1 MTVSTEA
8 PPSLELCS
16 DEAVEQSITEDRRG
30 HFRKQILRARLS
42 TGRSLAIVR
51 KFCVDETENSKSDV
65 SGPYGLGAAVI
76 FVHGFAQNRYS
87 WHLEAMSPINML
99 AEQSIDTYNL
109 ELAGHGRSRE
119 FGSRPPR
126 EFAGYVEDL
135 AEVIE
140 LTAKHSGLE
149 RVFLVG
155 HSMGA
160 AVIYGAAPLIRE
172 RIAGVVTLG
181 GIFKF
186 GDNPVVF
193 WGSRLLTAGDRRTRL
208 FRSTGIAMNSAALG
222 RLMIRY
228 LPLIDR
234 LSKWLPISGW
244 VPGSTDI
251 PLIEERIRRGF
262 DWTGL
267 NVSLQML
274 SWAVSG
280 EMLGEEGVR
289 YGDRFAQLDCPL
301 LVIAGDQDQ
310 LATPSDVRPAWE
322 RSLSSDKRYIELSP
336 LEHEVSWGHLCIVL
350 GRLAPVY
357 VWPTIIEWIR
367 GRSKR

>member
-1 MTVSTEA
+1 MVTEA

-16 DEAVEQSITEDRRG
+16 EELVEQNIAEGRRG
-30 HFRKQILRARLS
+30 RFRKQILRARLS

-51 KFCVDETENSKSDV
+51 KFCVDETESSESDGSKHAPS
-65 SGPYGLGAAVI
+65 SAAVL

-87 WHLEAMSPINML
+87 WHLEAMSPVNML
-99 AEQSIDTYNL
+99 AEQGMDTYNL

-119 FGSRPPR
+119 FGSRAPR
-126 EFAGYVEDL
+126 QFSGYVDDL

-140 LTAKHSGLE
+140 LTARHSGHGP
-149 RVFLVG
+149 VFLVG

-160 AVIYGAAPLIRE
+160 AVIYGAAPLIRDQV
-172 RIAGVVTLG
+172 AGVITLG
-181 GIFKF
+181 GIYKF
-186 GDNPVVF
+186 GGNPVVF
-193 WGSRLLTAGDRRTRL
+193 WGSRLLTVGDRRTRM
-208 FRSTGIAMNSAALG
+208 FRGTGIAMNSEALG
-222 RLMIRY
+222 RLMTRY
-228 LPLIDR
+228 LPLVDR
-234 LSKWLPISGW
+234 LSERLPISGW

-267 NVSLQML
+267 NVTLQML

-280 EMLGEEGVR
+280 EMLGEDGVR
-289 YGDRFAQLDCPL
+289 YGERFAQLDCPL
-301 LVIAGDQDQ
+301 LVIAGDQDE
-310 LATPSDVRPAWE
+310 LATPDDVRPAWE
-322 RSLSSDKRYIELSP
+322 RSASTDKRYLELSP

-357 VWPTIIEWIR
+357 VWPTIIEWIQE
-367 GRSKR
+367 RSKR